1 MPPLQYTP
9 SVGTTI
15 ALLVADCLSILSCC
29 FVIVAFMKI
38 KLLRRHPSSLIRDRC
53 IADAIFSLVTA
64 AGHLYFRLGQSSATS
79 TSGGTS
85 SFGAVDCKAFSFITM
100 ATTLAAEMYFA
111 AMTVDLHLSMTNPFT
126 NWKRNL
132 RWYHGVTI
140 GVSLA
145 AATAL
150 VTTRFD
156 GDRSYGRDN
165 FLDVCWVRNFSDSGS
180 LATSF
185 WVFFLV
191 PLIIIYTT
199 ALTLL
204 AQASRRLRQGLPET
218 FEARVEI
225 FRSTLRFNLSYVAF
239 WVVAVSVYTL
249 ISVIDYRN
257 PSDFLSLLLALSLGS
272 KGTVTTV
279 IWLLTFGKDLTCTCK
294 RGCIPRQML
303 NAPSKPGPA
312 APGGAAGSGSAG
324 GTIDDAADLRP
335 FLNVSLRREVLYYT
349 TLGIAKSVARVAREG
364 GSMTAAAVA
373 GTGAGGAGGSGSP
386 GCDVGLDEEYSP
398 AHGIR
403 ANVLLLSRRKEE
415 LGLFDLEANKR
426 RAAELVAAQ
435 RESQRYTSLPAGPGG
450 SSSSRSRPDVPSA
463 GAVAGA
469 TSRRSV
475 PTSLTSVADSIA
487 GSSVS
492 PFGTTSGRTAPPPAI
507 AAAAILPVGAS
518 SDSQRLGAGLA
529 LTGPPPPGRGPALP
543 TSGMHSI
550 NRAPIT
556 VQRSSSDLTVPLL
569 SPARESEVQELYR
582 QGQGQG
588 SEWGVGSAGERER
601 ARTARSTGSA
611 RLAALR
617 GAQQRGS
624 ATSAATGAGT
634 VSRTQRT
641 SRTAAGAAA
650 AAAGSGAA
658 AAADTSASAVRDA
671 QRMLRGRRGCCSS
684 ACSRVCEGLGSGGL
698 ARHRFVDV
706 EPFLFRRLRL
716 QAGISDSDYVLAL
729 SRTRR
734 EKFSEGASSQFFYY
748 STDERMLVK
757 TLDADEVQVLVSMLH
772 AYSRYMS
779 ANPHSLLP
787 RFFGLHA
794 ITMYGHTFHFC
805 VMANVLATG
814 STSVQDRYDLKGS
827 WVNRGRRPL
836 EKGEKADCRYCGM
849 RFRVGEGGN
858 RFATEGSGRY
868 ACPARVNRPH
878 EPNVILKD
886 NDLNAKLRLAPQ
898 TAQALGDQIAGDA
911 DFLRGHG
918 ITDYSLLLG
927 VHRTRYKLMD
937 AASAAGG
944 GLPGVGLGGGVGA
957 GAGSGAGSAAGM
969 GILGGSGQLST
980 STLHSH
986 TGAVA
991 GAGAGGSGIASIGG
1005 VPLSTT
1011 ALTSGAGV
1019 HPNLHPY
1026 PAGGPGVVAVPS
1038 PYLTAQD
1045 AGAAGVP
1052 TSLSL
1057 TADGHGSSAG
1067 AAGAGGGAGNDTVA
1081 VLMAALPTPGSA
1093 THGEQT
1099 GFGHGS
1105 GGRAAGAGGA
1115 HLSIHRPGSSGAGS
1129 ATASLRPA
1137 STPAGAASGSGSGAA
1152 ATGQATPAWGIDLP
1166 LSDIMGTPGSP
1177 GSFALPR
1184 HLQARMD
1191 GAGAG
1196 AGGSHA
1202 AAGAAGAGSVASSLL
1217 AADMSGLHVP
1227 MAAVVAVSRQGSS
1240 SSRSGDDLGPVD
1252 DAPSSAAAAAAAEQ
1266 RRAAGLGLADE
1277 EDMGGGVFRDEDEEG
1292 PLSGALPG
1300 VIPNGGSGGPVLP
1313 IGAASGAASGVGN
1326 SALMRMSSQS
1336 SARTD
1341 AAGARPL
1348 GGGFATIGSG
1358 ASSGPDDAMHG
1369 GAGGGSGLLG
1379 DSHVVPFFKQY
1390 RGGLRATVIEAPS
1403 LYYLGIIDILG
1414 RYTWSKW
1421 LERQIKIYFLF
1432 KSGAG
1437 ISAMDPE
1444 NYAQRFRTRV
1454 LAQML
1459 DGWIDQAHSSHE
1471 M

>member
-1 MPPLQYTP
+1 MYGCPRIGAANWTLRDKMPPMQYTP

-29 FVIVAFMKI
+29 FVVVAFMKI

-64 AGHLYFRLGQSSATS
+64 AGHLYFRLGQSSA
-79 TSGGTS
+79 SGSGS
-85 SFGAVDCKAFSFITM
+85 SPGYYTYGSVDCKAFSFITM

-111 AMTVDLHLSMTNPFT
+111 AMTVDLHISMTNPFT

-140 GVSLA
+140 AVSLA

-150 VTTRFD
+150 VTARFD

-165 FLDVCWVRNFSDSGS
+165 FLAVCWVRNFSDNGS

-199 ALTLL
+199 ALTML

-249 ISVIDYRN
+249 ISVIDYQH

-294 RGCIPRQML
+294 RGCVPRQLL
-303 NAPSKPGPA
+303 NAPASKS
-312 APGGAAGSGSAG
+312 GSGGNA
-324 GTIDDAADLRP
+324 DDAADLRP

-364 GSMTAAAVA
+364 AP
-373 GTGAGGAGGSGSP
+373 GAGAGAGAGPSS
-386 GCDVGLDEEYSP
+386 DVGLDEEYSP

-426 RAAELVAAQ
+426 RAQELVAAQ
-435 RESQRYTSLPAGPGG
+435 SQRYASLPSGAG
-450 SSSSRSRPDVPSA
+450 SSSSRSRTDA
-463 GAVAGA
+463 GAGSS
-469 TSRRSV
+469 SRRSA
-475 PTSLTSVADSIA
+475 PTSLTSVADSVA
-487 GSSVS
+487 GGAAS
-492 PFGTTSGRTAPPPAI
+492 PFATASRIAPPPAI
-507 AAAAILPVGAS
+507 AAAAILPVGAALDSHRLVVGS
-518 SDSQRLGAGLA
+518 SS
-529 LTGPPPPGRGPALP
+529 GPTLP

-550 NRAPIT
+550 NRSPAP
-556 VQRSSSDLTVPLL
+556 VQRSASDLTVPLL

-582 QGQGQG
+582 QGQGTG
-588 SEWGVGSAGERER
+588 TEWGVSSDRDRDRDR
-601 ARTARSTGSA
+601 AKASRSTGSA

-624 ATSAATGAGT
+624 SSGAGAGGGAGAGT
-634 VSRTQRT
+634 VSRTQRS
-641 SRTAAGAAA
+641 SRSGAGASAGAAA
-650 AAAGSGAA
+650 SAAETAASAA
-658 AAADTSASAVRDA
+658 AAAVRDA
-671 QRMLRGRRGCCSS
+671 QRMARGRRGCCSS
-684 ACSRVCEGLGSGGL
+684 LCGWLCEGSAALQ
-698 ARHRFVDV
+698 RHRFVDV

-757 TLDADEVQVLVSMLH
+757 TLDGDEVQVLVSMLH

-787 RFFGLHA
+787 RFFGLHS

-911 DFLRGHG
+911 DFLRAHG

-937 AASAAGG
+937 AQTAAG
-944 GLPGVGLGGGVGA
+944 GLPGVGSGSGSGAGSAAGMSAGAGA
-957 GAGSGAGSAAGM
+957 GAGSGAGSSSAVGV
-969 GILGGSGQLST
+969 GVH
-980 STLHSH
+980 TLHSH
-986 TGAVA
+986 GGHGGPAAEA
-991 GAGAGGSGIASIGG
+991 GGGSGIASLGG
-1005 VPLSTT
+1005 VPSG
-1011 ALTSGAGV
+1011 SGAGAQ
-1019 HPNLHPY
+1019 PS
-1026 PAGGPGVVAVPS
+1026 AAIVAVAS
-1038 PYLTAQD
+1038 PHLGAQHSSNSTG
-1045 AGAAGVP
+1045 AGMP
-1052 TSLSL
+1052 PHLSLSL
-1057 TADGHGSSAG
+1057 SLAGGNGSR
-1067 AAGAGGGAGNDTVA
+1067 GGAGTGHTPDSVA
-1081 VLMAALPTPGSA
+1081 VLMAPTPTPGSSSGAASA
-1093 THGEQT
+1093 TNADAEMA
-1099 GFGHGS
+1099 GFGAGQRVGGS
-1105 GGRAAGAGGA
+1105 G
-1115 HLSIHRPGSSGAGS
+1115 HLSIHRPTSGKGAGAAASSSHRAGS
-1129 ATASLRPA
+1129 AT
-1137 STPAGAASGSGSGAA
+1137 GAAGGAA
-1152 ATGQATPAWGIDLP
+1152 GGGEGEATPAWGIDLP
-1166 LSDIMGTPGSP
+1166 LSDIMGSPGSP
-1177 GSFALPR
+1177 GSFPLPR
-1184 HLQARMD
+1184 HIQAQL
-1191 GAGAG
+1191 GASAS
-1196 AGGSHA
+1196 ASASAA
-1202 AAGAAGAGSVASSLL
+1202 AAGGVDSSLHTL
-1217 AADMSGLHVP
+1217 AADMSALPEVTG
-1227 MAAVVAVSRQGSS
+1227 AESGSRHG
-1240 SSRSGDDLGPVD
+1240 SSRSGDELGSAGD
-1252 DAPSSAAAAAAAEQ
+1252 AAAAAAAEQ

-1277 EDMGGGVFRDEDEEG
+1277 EDIGGGVYRDEDDDAPG
-1292 PLSGALPG
+1292 AADSSALPAM
-1300 VIPNGGSGGPVLP
+1300 STAALH
-1313 IGAASGAASGVGN
+1313 AASTASVLGPPHSNAV
-1326 SALMRMSSQS
+1326 MRLSSQS
-1336 SARTD
+1336 SARASVYD
-1341 AAGARPL
+1341 GGRNAATQGALSNGDSALSRLPGAGL
-1348 GGGFATIGSG
+1348 ATIGSG
-1358 ASSGPDDAMHG
+1358 GSSGPDDALQ
-1369 GAGGGSGLLG
+1369 GAALCG

-1421 LERQIKIYFLF
+1421 LERQIKIYLLF

-1459 DGWIDQAHSSHE
+1459 DGWIDQAHAPHE
-1471 M
+1471 L